1 MTNGFDGLAC
11 FFPLPLPP
19 SPLLLSHSILSR
31 YLDPQTLGR
40 LAQRSLEPRGLVLGM
55 LAGSHKSPLA
65 GFAVEFAG
73 HREYTAG
80 DDLRHLDWRVYYRRE
95 KFFIKQYEM
104 ETNLT
109 CHLVLD
115 YSESMR
121 YGEGD
126 EQKLLYASRMA
137 VILAK
142 LITAQSDQVSLAAL
156 DESVAFAVPPS
167 NSPAQVIRFAEEIDK
182 LQPRRT
188 TKLEECLQQL
198 VARWGRR
205 QIVMIFS
212 DFLTDLEALE
222 PALQRLRY
230 QRHEVVLFHVLHHDE
245 LVFQF
250 EGQVRF
256 RGLEG
261 LEELTTQPEELRA
274 LYLEALARHNGA
286 LDDLCRR
293 NRIERVPV
301 DTSQTV
307 GDVLLDYLNKR
318 QHAGTSRF

>member
-1 MTNGFDGLAC
+1 
-11 FFPLPLPP
+11 
-19 SPLLLSHSILSR
+19 
-31 YLDPQTLGR
+31 
-40 LAQRSLEPRGLVLGM
+40 M

-73 HREYTAG
+73 HREYAPG
-80 DDLRHLDWRVYYRRE
+80 DDLRHLDWRVYHRRE

-115 YSESMR
+115 FSESMR

-126 EQKLLYASRMA
+126 EQKMLYAARMA

-156 DESVAFAVPPS
+156 DEYVAGFLPPS
-167 NSPAQVIRFAEEIDK
+167 SSPAQVIRFAEEIDR
-182 LQPRRT
+182 LEPRRG
-188 TKLEECLQQL
+188 TKLDECLGQL
-198 VARWGRR
+198 VGRWGRR
-205 QIVMIFS
+205 EIVMIFS
-212 DFLTDLEALE
+212 DFLTDLDALE

-230 QRHEVVLFHVLHHDE
+230 QKHEVVLFHVLHHDE
-245 LVFQF
+245 LTFHF
-250 EGQVRF
+250 DGQVRF

-274 LYLEALARHNGA
+274 LYLQALGAHVAR

-293 NRIERVPV
+293 NRIERVAV
-301 DTSQTV
+301 DTSLTV
-307 GDVLLDYLNKR
+307 GDCLLDYLNQR
-318 QHAGTSRF
+318 HRLGTSRF

>member
-1 MTNGFDGLAC
+1 M
-11 FFPLPLPP
+11 
-19 SPLLLSHSILSR
+19 SHSILSR
-31 YLDPQTLGR
+31 YLDPHTLGR

-73 HREYTAG
+73 HREYAPG
-80 DDLRHLDWRVYYRRE
+80 DDLRHLDWRVYHRRE

-115 YSESMR
+115 FSESMR

-126 EQKLLYASRMA
+126 EQKMLYAARMA

-156 DESVAFAVPPS
+156 DEYVAGFLPPS
-167 NSPAQVIRFAEEIDK
+167 SSPAQVIRFAEEIDR
-182 LQPRRT
+182 LEPRRG
-188 TKLEECLQQL
+188 TKLDECLGQL
-198 VARWGRR
+198 VGRWGRR
-205 QIVMIFS
+205 EIVMIFS
-212 DFLTDLEALE
+212 DFLTDLDALE

-230 QRHEVVLFHVLHHDE
+230 QKHEVVLFHVLHHDE
-245 LVFQF
+245 LTFHF
-250 EGQVRF
+250 DGQVRF

-274 LYLEALARHNGA
+274 LYLQALGAHVAR

-293 NRIERVPV
+293 NRIERVAV
-301 DTSQTV
+301 DTSLTV
-307 GDVLLDYLNKR
+307 GDCLLDYLNQR
-318 QHAGTSRF
+318 HRLGTSRF

>member
-1 MTNGFDGLAC
+1 V
-11 FFPLPLPP
+11 
-19 SPLLLSHSILSR
+19 SHSILSR
-31 YLDPQTLGR
+31 YLDPHTLGR

-73 HREYTAG
+73 HREYAPG
-80 DDLRHLDWRVYYRRE
+80 DDLRHLDWRVYHRRE

-115 YSESMR
+115 FSESMR

-126 EQKLLYASRMA
+126 EQKMLYAARMA

-156 DESVAFAVPPS
+156 DEDVAGFLPPS
-167 NSPAQVIRFAEEIDK
+167 SSPAQVIRFAEEIDR
-182 LQPRRT
+182 LEPRRG
-188 TKLEECLQQL
+188 TKLDECLGQL
-198 VARWGRR
+198 VGRWGRR
-205 QIVMIFS
+205 EIVMIFS
-212 DFLTDLEALE
+212 DFLTDLDALE

-230 QRHEVVLFHVLHHDE
+230 QKHEVVLFHVLHHDE
-245 LVFQF
+245 LTFHF
-250 EGQVRF
+250 DGQVRF

-274 LYLEALARHNGA
+274 LYLQALGAHVAR
-286 LDDLCRR
+286 LDDICRR

-301 DTSQTV
+301 DTSLTV
-307 GDVLLDYLNKR
+307 GDCLLDYLNQR
-318 QHAGTSRF
+318 HRIGTSRF

>member
-1 MTNGFDGLAC
+1 M
-11 FFPLPLPP
+11 
-19 SPLLLSHSILSR
+19 SHSILSR
-31 YLDPQTLGR
+31 YLDPHTLGR

-73 HREYTAG
+73 HREYAPG
-80 DDLRHLDWRVYYRRE
+80 DDLRHLDWRVYHRRE

-115 YSESMR
+115 FSESMR

-126 EQKLLYASRMA
+126 EQKMLYAARMA

-156 DESVAFAVPPS
+156 DEDVAGFLPPS
-167 NSPAQVIRFAEEIDK
+167 SSPAQVIRFAEEIDR
-182 LQPRRT
+182 LEPRRG
-188 TKLEECLQQL
+188 TKLDECLGQL
-198 VARWGRR
+198 VGRWGRR
-205 QIVMIFS
+205 EIVMIFS
-212 DFLTDLEALE
+212 DFLTDLDALE

-230 QRHEVVLFHVLHHDE
+230 QKHEVVLFHVLHHDE
-245 LVFQF
+245 LTFHF
-250 EGQVRF
+250 DGQVRF

-274 LYLEALARHNGA
+274 LYLQALGAHVAR
-286 LDDLCRR
+286 LDDICRR

-301 DTSQTV
+301 DTSLTV
-307 GDVLLDYLNKR
+307 GDCLLDYLNQR
-318 QHAGTSRF
+318 HRIGTSRF

>member
-1 MTNGFDGLAC
+1 MTVVGSIPS
-11 FFPLPLPP
+11 PLPPPP
-19 SPLLLSHSILSR
+19 SPLGRVSHSILSR
-31 YLDPQTLGR
+31 YLDPHTLGR

-73 HREYTAG
+73 HREYAPG
-80 DDLRHLDWRVYYRRE
+80 DDLRHLDWRVYHRRE

-115 YSESMR
+115 FSESMR

-126 EQKLLYASRMA
+126 EQKMLYAARMA

-156 DESVAFAVPPS
+156 DEYVAGFLPPS
-167 NSPAQVIRFAEEIDK
+167 SSPAQVIRFAEEIDR
-182 LQPRRT
+182 LEPRRG
-188 TKLEECLQQL
+188 TKLDECLGQL
-198 VARWGRR
+198 VGRWGRR
-205 QIVMIFS
+205 EIVMIFS
-212 DFLTDLEALE
+212 DFLTDLDALE

-230 QRHEVVLFHVLHHDE
+230 QKHEVVLFHVLHHDE
-245 LVFQF
+245 LTFHF
-250 EGQVRF
+250 DGQVRF

-274 LYLEALARHNGA
+274 LYLQALGAHVAR

-293 NRIERVPV
+293 NRIERVAV
-301 DTSQTV
+301 DTSLTV
-307 GDVLLDYLNKR
+307 GDCLLDYLNQR
-318 QHAGTSRF
+318 HRLGTSRF

>member
-1 MTNGFDGLAC
+1 M
-11 FFPLPLPP
+11 
-19 SPLLLSHSILSR
+19 SHSILSR

-73 HREYTAG
+73 HREYAPG
-80 DDLRHLDWRVYYRRE
+80 DDLRHLDWRVYHRRE

-115 YSESMR
+115 FSESMR

-126 EQKLLYASRMA
+126 EQKMLYAARMA

-156 DESVAFAVPPS
+156 DEYVAGFLPPS
-167 NSPAQVIRFAEEIDK
+167 SSPAQVIRFAEEIDR
-182 LQPRRT
+182 LEPRRG
-188 TKLEECLQQL
+188 TKLDECLGQL
-198 VARWGRR
+198 VGRWGRR
-205 QIVMIFS
+205 EIVMIFS
-212 DFLTDLEALE
+212 DFLTDLDALE

-230 QRHEVVLFHVLHHDE
+230 QKHEVVLFHVLHHDE
-245 LVFQF
+245 LTFHF
-250 EGQVRF
+250 DGQVRF

-274 LYLEALARHNGA
+274 LYLQALGAHVAR

-293 NRIERVPV
+293 NRIERVAV
-301 DTSQTV
+301 DTSLTV
-307 GDVLLDYLNKR
+307 GDCLLDYLNQR
-318 QHAGTSRF
+318 HRLGTSRF

>member
-1 MTNGFDGLAC
+1 M
-11 FFPLPLPP
+11 
-19 SPLLLSHSILSR
+19 SHSILSR

-40 LAQRSLEPRGLVLGM
+40 LAQRSLEPRGLVLGH
-55 LAGSHKSPLA
+55 LAGAHKSPLA

-115 YSESMR
+115 FSESMR

-126 EQKLLYASRMA
+126 EQKLLYAQRMA

-142 LITAQSDQVSLAAL
+142 LITAQSDLVSLAAL
-156 DESVAFAVPPS
+156 DESVAFSVPPS
-167 NSPAQVIRFAEEIDK
+167 NSPAQVVRFAEEVHK
-182 LQPRRT
+182 LEPRRT
-188 TKLEECLQQL
+188 TRLEECLQQL
-198 VARWGRR
+198 VGRWGRR
-205 QIVMIFS
+205 EIVMIFS
-212 DFLTDLEALE
+212 DFLTDLDALE
-222 PALQRLRY
+222 TALQRLRF

-245 LVFQF
+245 LAFQF

-274 LYLEALARHNGA
+274 LYLEALARHNA
-286 LDDLCRR
+286 QLDDICRR
-293 NRIERVPV
+293 NRIERVPI
-301 DTSQTV
+301 DTSLTT
-307 GDVLLDYLNKR
+307 GDVLLDYLNQR
-318 QHAGTSRF
+318 SRAVHSRF

>member
-1 MTNGFDGLAC
+1 MTVVGSIPS
-11 FFPLPLPP
+11 PLPPPP
-19 SPLLLSHSILSR
+19 SPLGRVSHSILSR

-73 HREYTAG
+73 HREYAPG
-80 DDLRHLDWRVYYRRE
+80 DDLRHLDWRVYHRRE

-115 YSESMR
+115 FSESMR

-126 EQKLLYASRMA
+126 EQKMLYAARMA

-156 DESVAFAVPPS
+156 DEYVAGFLPPS
-167 NSPAQVIRFAEEIDK
+167 SSPAQVIRFAEEIDR
-182 LQPRRT
+182 LEPRRG
-188 TKLEECLQQL
+188 TKLDECLGQL
-198 VARWGRR
+198 VGRWGRR
-205 QIVMIFS
+205 EIVMIFS
-212 DFLTDLEALE
+212 DFLTDLDALE

-230 QRHEVVLFHVLHHDE
+230 QKHEVVLFHVLHHDE
-245 LVFQF
+245 LTFHF
-250 EGQVRF
+250 DGQVRF

-274 LYLEALARHNGA
+274 LYLQALGAHVAR

-293 NRIERVPV
+293 NRIERVAV
-301 DTSQTV
+301 DTSLTV
-307 GDVLLDYLNKR
+307 GDCLLDYLNQR
-318 QHAGTSRF
+318 HRLGTARF

>member
-1 MTNGFDGLAC
+1 MTVVGSIPS
-11 FFPLPLPP
+11 PLPPPP
-19 SPLLLSHSILSR
+19 SPLGRVSHSILSR
-31 YLDPQTLGR
+31 YLDPHTLGR

-73 HREYTAG
+73 HREYAPG
-80 DDLRHLDWRVYYRRE
+80 DDLRHLDWRVYHRRE

-115 YSESMR
+115 FSESMR

-126 EQKLLYASRMA
+126 EQKMLYAARMA

-156 DESVAFAVPPS
+156 DEDVAGFLPPS
-167 NSPAQVIRFAEEIDK
+167 SSPAQVIRFAEEIDR
-182 LQPRRT
+182 LEPRRG
-188 TKLEECLQQL
+188 TKLDECLGQL
-198 VARWGRR
+198 VGRWGRR
-205 QIVMIFS
+205 EIVMIFS
-212 DFLTDLEALE
+212 DFLTDLDALE

-230 QRHEVVLFHVLHHDE
+230 QKHEVVLFHVLHHDE
-245 LVFQF
+245 LTFHF
-250 EGQVRF
+250 DGQVRF

-274 LYLEALARHNGA
+274 LYLQALGAHVAR

-293 NRIERVPV
+293 NRIERVAV
-301 DTSQTV
+301 DTSLTV
-307 GDVLLDYLNKR
+307 GDCLLDYLNQR
-318 QHAGTSRF
+318 HRLGTSRF